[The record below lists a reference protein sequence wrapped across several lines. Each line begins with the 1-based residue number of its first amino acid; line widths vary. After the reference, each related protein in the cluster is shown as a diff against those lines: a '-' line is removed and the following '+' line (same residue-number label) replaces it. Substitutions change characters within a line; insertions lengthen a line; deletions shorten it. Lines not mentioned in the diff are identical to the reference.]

1 MRTVSSDSAGG
12 GDRVVWAGD
21 LQDQTRRAVDQHN
34 ISVGAQS
41 SSPDPKIH
49 TDNVAMPGMRVR
61 GGIDLFI
68 FIFFFALPSSY
79 HLKYPSLG
87 SLQRHSDARLQLNY

>member
-1 MRTVSSDSAGG
+1 MQTQNEINMRTVSSDSAGG

-21 LQDQTRRAVDQHN
+21 LQDQTRRAVDQNN

-49 TDNVAMPGMRVR
+49 ADNVALPGMRVC

-68 FIFFFALPSSY
+68 FFF
-79 HLKYPSLG
+79 
-87 SLQRHSDARLQLNY
+87 